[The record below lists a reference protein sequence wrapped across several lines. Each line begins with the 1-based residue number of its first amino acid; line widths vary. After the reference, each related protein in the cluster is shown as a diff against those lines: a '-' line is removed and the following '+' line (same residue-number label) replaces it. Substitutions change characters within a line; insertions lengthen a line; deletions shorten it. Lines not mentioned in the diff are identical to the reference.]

1 MLLLYILYL
10 LQLVYAFIY
19 CIIYFYSYTYFLSIF
34 KGLFFLFVNN
44 YSNRG
49 LILNSI
55 WKLGCKQFF
64 LNGKHVLSILKF
76 SQFLLKFYDIDYL
89 RTSDNKEACTGFIV
103 ITCSLFTLSLS
114 RFSFNLTGQCLLK
127 FLVTYATCQLVVEIY
142 LMFIIP

>member
-10 LQLVYAFIY
+10 VQLVYAFIY

-64 LNGKHVLSILKF
+64 FEWKTCFEHIEILTISFKMNF
-76 SQFLLKFYDIDYL
+76 T
-89 RTSDNKEACTGFIV
+89 TSTICEQV
-103 ITCSLFTLSLS
+103 IT
-114 RFSFNLTGQCLLK
+114 K
-127 FLVTYATCQLVVEIY
+127 KLVQAS
-142 LMFIIP
+142 